1 MKVVAFASFKG
12 GAGKTTA
19 LMAGCSSLVA
29 LGERVAL
36 FEADPNAPLSRWREL
51 GREQET
57 WDESCSIYAADS
69 VDMFAASMERAE
81 AAGHTIALVDTQG
94 GGSDLN
100 NAILVNAQLVTVPST
115 LSPLDIDAALDTVE
129 YLVRLYQREG
139 EDIPVGVLLQR
150 MPSGQL
156 TMSQRADM
164 KLLAALPQFEAQFPE
179 RDAYRSIKARG
190 MLHKL
195 HAKFAAEP
203 LKHIAARHIATA
215 LRESDAF
222 ASEILAI
229 VNREVANAV

>member
-29 LGERVAL
+29 LGQRVAL

-51 GREQET
+51 GREQDT
-57 WDESCSIYAADS
+57 WDDSCTIYAADS
-69 VDMFAASMERAE
+69 VDVFAASMEKAE
-81 AAGHTIALVDTQG
+81 ATGHTIALVDTQG

-100 NAILVNAQLVTVPST
+100 NAILVNAQLVAVPST

-129 YLVRLYQREG
+129 YLVRLYTREG

-164 KLLAALPQFEAQFPE
+164 KLLASLPQFETQFPE
-179 RDAYRSIKARG
+179 RDAYRSIKSRG

-195 HAKFAAEP
+195 HAKLAAEP

-229 VNREVANAV
+229 VNREVADAV